1 MESQRDLYKY
11 IHDQTIRLANLGLTP
26 DEIAEELKLP
36 EKLDKVWANR
46 GYYGTLKHNVKA
58 VYNFYLGYFNGNPSD
73 LDPLP
78 QEESGAKYVQ
88 YMGERRSLNRQNL
101 IIKEGNIAGWL
112 KS

>member
-1 MESQRDLYKY
+1 MGQS
-11 IHDQTIRLANLGLTP
+11 
-26 DEIAEELKLP
+26 
-36 EKLDKVWANR
+36 

-78 QEESGAKYVQ
+78 QEESGAKYIE
-88 YMGERRSLNRQNL
+88 YMGGEKKV
-101 IIKEGNIAGWL
+101 IKRAKLDYKKGNIAGWL